1 MKTPISEQELA
12 KMKEIQSK
20 LSQVRAHLVESKFPS
35 LDETSFWYSYL
46 ATIKSIQGN
55 FNNDISFLATLM
67 AKQYLEKKY
76 ELQNFD
82 AAEKPQ
88 GAPGL
93 DIDIRLPN
101 GRRLVAEIKTT
112 SPYKSNDLG
121 AKQKEMFEK
130 DFTKLA
136 NAEADVKLFFLT
148 ELKTFELM
156 KKPKYRSQ
164 LSGVIV
170 VLLTTN
176 DEFTA

>member
-1 MKTPISEQELA
+1 
-12 KMKEIQSK
+12 MKEIQSK
-20 LSQVRAHLVESKFPS
+20 LSQVRDHLSEHEFPS
-35 LDETSFWYSYL
+35 LDKTSFWYSYL

-67 AKQYLEKKY
+67 AKQYLGRRY
-76 ELQNFD
+76 GLQNFD
-82 AAEKPQ
+82 AAEKHQ

-93 DIDIRLPN
+93 DIDVQLPDGQRLI
-101 GRRLVAEIKTT
+101 AEIKTT

-121 AKQKEMFEK
+121 AQQKATFKK
-130 DFTKLA
+130 DFVKLA

-156 KKPKYRSQ
+156 KKPKHRSQ
-164 LSGVIV
+164 LSGVTVI
-170 VLLTTN
+170 LLTTN